1 MITKIP
7 VEHAFAIGAKIRAR
21 HGTRVA
27 TITGIDFTY
36 DLVYLLRYDDNG
48 QESTQPIFF
57 ADHNFDAV
65 GA

>member
-7 VEHAFAIGAKIRAR
+7 VEHGFPIGAKICAR

-27 TITGIDFTY
+27 TITGVDFTY

-48 QESTQPIFF
+48 QESTQPIHY
-57 ADHNFDAV
+57 ADRNFDAV